1 MKFVRDYPIRSFSLL
16 IVMILI
22 STSVLLV
29 RRNFYGHY
37 NASVIDLAL
46 GFTAR
51 NLCSCYFVQERSEAL
66 CRDNTEIDQLSPRL
80 TIHAD
85 SRAVEAKFL
94 FWQVRARDLGPDFGC
109 VLE

>member
-1 MKFVRDYPIRSFSLL
+1 MKFVRDYPVRSFSLL
-16 IVMILI
+16 VVMILI

-37 NASVIDLAL
+37 SASVIDLAL

-66 CRDNTEIDQLSPRL
+66 CRDNTEIDQLSPKL
-80 TIHAD
+80 TINLEK
-85 SRAVEAKFL
+85 RMVESKFL